1 MNNSGVKILTWL
13 VIAISL
19 IVSLYLGS
27 KVAEGNYFN
36 LGLSSAVVLG
46 AFYALVINKY
56 WIFISLA
63 IASFAVRIQ
72 PMGPALDAE
81 HLAVLLAGGFILS
94 NFWKKVTPA
103 PSEKIV
109 SQAFGWFDKA
119 FLIFTLYLLVHG
131 YVTYYYPSP
140 EIVVALGN
148 LTKQY
153 FSFWFPFAIVWTTT
167 RFIRFIPAIKK
178 PHTWI
183 GILFL
188 LGITFNIVLRT
199 YSTFFLG
206 LGERDLVTGEI
217 ISASALYIPVLNLT
231 DNIYALRG
239 LSPLVALFGIA
250 MLTSRNKNLT
260 GGGQKILWVLLLIL
274 GIVGSMLSMGRATIM
289 ITAFLVLLCLIIRK
303 HIAAVALIFLLFV
316 FLIVGARIAYETDR
330 DYVPFGLQR
339 SLAMIPGMDMPEAK
353 GDIDSSSDY
362 RWTLAMLTFTE
373 WSSNSRKFFVGRGVH
388 AFTDRDLLV
397 LKYGEVYSKMNFAVR
412 RGVTHNIVTDLLIT
426 IGLVGTVLYVFVFIG
441 FILSIVKILRLAKN
455 SKNITYDSLFV
466 CLLFSVSMIP
476 IYILGGSGVYNTVVL
491 VFSATLANIAA
502 LSPSMLEA
510 LEDRNHGL

>member
-199 YSTFFLG
+199 YSTFLLG

-250 MLTSRNKNLT
+250 MLTSRNKILT
-260 GGGQKILWVLLLIL
+260 AGGQKFLWLLLLLL
-274 GIVGSMLSMGRATIM
+274 GTVGSLLSMGRATM
-289 ITAFLVLLCLIIRK
+289 AITALLVILCLLIRK
-303 HIAAVALIFLLFV
+303 HIAAVAVIFLLFV
-316 FLIVGARIAYETDR
+316 FLIVGARIAYETDK

-339 SLAMIPGMDMPEAK
+339 SLAMIPGMDMSEAK
-353 GDIDSSSDY
+353 GDIDASSNW
-362 RWTLAMLTFTE
+362 RWLLATQALDE
-373 WSSNSRKFFVGRGVH
+373 WKSNSRKFLIGRGVH
-388 AFTDRDLLV
+388 AFTERDIMVGKLQGYFGAMDVAL
-397 LKYGEVYSKMNFAVR
+397 R
-412 RGVTHNIVTDLLIT
+412 RGTTHNIVTDLLIT
-426 IGLVGTVLYVFVFIG
+426 IGVVGAILYAIVFICL
-441 FILSIVKILRLAKN
+441 ITSIIKIVKIAKD

-476 IYILGGSGVYNTVVL
+476 FYILGGGGVYNIVVL
-491 VFSATLANIAA
+491 VFCAALPNLAS
-502 LSPSMLEA
+502 LSPSA
-510 LEDRNHGL
+510 LETRGAGS

>member
-19 IVSLYLGS
+19 IVSLYLGA

-36 LGLSSAVVLG
+36 LGLSSALVLG
-46 AFYALVINKY
+46 ALYALVINKY

-63 IASFAVRIQ
+63 IASFGIRIQ

-81 HLAVLLAGGFILS
+81 HLAILLAGGFILS

-131 YVTYYYPSP
+131 YITYYYPSP

-148 LTKQY
+148 LAKQY
-153 FSFWFPFAIVWTTT
+153 FSFWSPFAIVWTTT

-183 GILFL
+183 GVIFL
-188 LGITFNIVLRT
+188 LGIAFNIILRA
-199 YSTFFLG
+199 YSSFFLG
-206 LGERDLVTGEI
+206 SGERDLVTGEM
-217 ISASALYIPVLNLT
+217 ISASVLYIPVLNLT
-231 DNIYALRG
+231 DNVYALRG

-250 MLTSRNKNLT
+250 MLTSGNKSVNKGT
-260 GGGQKILWVLLLIL
+260 QKLLWFLLLIL
-274 GIVGSMLSMGRATIM
+274 GIVGSLLSMGRATM
-289 ITAFLVLLCLIIRK
+289 AITAFLVIVCLLVRK
-303 HIAAVALIFLLFV
+303 KIAAVAVIFLFFI
-316 FLIVGARIAYETDR
+316 FLIVGARVAYETDR

-339 SLAMIPGMDMPEAK
+339 SLAMIPGMDMSEAK
-353 GDIDSSSDY
+353 GDIDASSNW
-362 RWTLAMLTFTE
+362 RWLLATQAFDE
-373 WSSNSRKFFVGRGVH
+373 WKSNSRKFLIGRGVH
-388 AFTDRDLLV
+388 AFTERDIMVGKLQGYFGAMDVAL
-397 LKYGEVYSKMNFAVR
+397 R
-412 RGVTHNIVTDLLIT
+412 RGATHNIVTDLLIT
-426 IGLVGTVLYVFVFIG
+426 IGLVGTILYIIVFIG
-441 FILSIVKILRLAKN
+441 LITSIVKILKIAKD
-455 SKNITYDSLFV
+455 SKNITYDTLFV

-476 IYILGGSGVYNTVVL
+476 IYILGGGGVYNTVVL
-491 VFSATLANIAA
+491 VFCSTLPNIAA
-502 LSPSMLEA
+502 LLPTAQEPQRA
-510 LEDRNHGL
+510 A

>member
-1 MNNSGVKILTWL
+1 MNNSGIKILTWL

-19 IVSLYLGS
+19 IVSLYIGA

-36 LGLSSAVVLG
+36 LGLCVVLVIG
-46 AFYALVINKY
+46 AFYALFINKY

-63 IASFAVRIQ
+63 IASFGVRIQ
-72 PMGPALDAE
+72 PMGPALDPE
-81 HLAVLLAGGFILS
+81 HLAILLAAGFILS
-94 NFWKKVTPA
+94 NFWKKTSPA

-109 SQAFGWFDKA
+109 SHAFVLFDKT
-119 FLIFTLYLLVHG
+119 FLLFTLYLLVHA

-148 LTKQY
+148 LAKQY
-153 FSFWFPFAIVWTTT
+153 FSFWSPFAIVWTTT

-188 LGITFNIVLRT
+188 LGITFNIVLRA
-199 YSTFFLG
+199 YSTFFMG

-239 LSPLVALFGIA
+239 LSPLAALFGIA
-250 MLTSRNKNLT
+250 MLTSRNKILT
-260 GGGQKILWVLLLIL
+260 AGGQKFLWLLLLLL
-274 GIVGSMLSMGRATIM
+274 GIGGSALSMGRATM
-289 ITAFLVLLCLIIRK
+289 AITALLVILCLLIRK
-303 HIAAVALIFLLFV
+303 HIAAVAVIFLLFV
-316 FLIVGARIAYETDR
+316 FLIVGARIAYETDE

-353 GDIDSSSDY
+353 GDIDASSNW
-362 RWTLAMLTFTE
+362 RWLLATQAFDE
-373 WSSNSRKFFVGRGVH
+373 WKSNSRKFLIGRGVH
-388 AFTDRDLLV
+388 AFTERDMMVIKLQGYFGSMDVSL
-397 LKYGEVYSKMNFAVR
+397 R
-412 RGVTHNIVTDLLIT
+412 RGATHNIVTDLLIT
-426 IGLVGTVLYVFVFIG
+426 VGLLGTILYVIVFLGLIV
-441 FILSIVKILRLAKN
+441 SIIKVFKLAKDSN
-455 SKNITYDSLFV
+455 NITYDTLFV
-466 CLLFSVSMIP
+466 CLLFSASMIP
-476 IYILGGSGVYNTVVL
+476 FYILVGGGVYNTVVL

-502 LSPSMLEA
+502 LPSSEF
-510 LEDRNHGL
+510 EQQRSTS

>member
-1 MNNSGVKILTWL
+1 MNNSGIKILTWL

-119 FLIFTLYLLVHG
+119 FLIFTFYLLVHG

-153 FSFWFPFAIVWTTT
+153 FSFWSPFAIVWTTT

-250 MLTSRNKNLT
+250 MLTSRNKILT
-260 GGGQKILWVLLLIL
+260 AGGQKFLWLLLLLL
-274 GIVGSMLSMGRATIM
+274 GTVGSLLSMGRATM
-289 ITAFLVLLCLIIRK
+289 AITALLVILCLLIRK
-303 HIAAVALIFLLFV
+303 HIAAVAVIFLLFV
-316 FLIVGARIAYETDR
+316 FLIVGARIAYETDK

-339 SLAMIPGMDMPEAK
+339 SLAMIPGMDMSEAK
-353 GDIDSSSDY
+353 GDID
-362 RWTLAMLTFTE
+362 A
-373 WSSNSRKFFVGRGVH
+373 SSNWRWLLATQALDEWKSKSRKFLIGRGVH
-388 AFTDRDLLV
+388 AFTERDIMVGKLQGYFGAMDVAL
-397 LKYGEVYSKMNFAVR
+397 R
-412 RGVTHNIVTDLLIT
+412 RGTTHNIVTDLLIT
-426 IGLVGTVLYVFVFIG
+426 IGLVGAILYIIVFIG
-441 FILSIVKILRLAKN
+441 LITSIVKILKIAKD
-455 SKNITYDSLFV
+455 SKNITYDTLFV

-476 IYILGGSGVYNTVVL
+476 FYILGGGGVYNIIVL

-502 LSPSMLEA
+502 FSSSEFEQQRSA
-510 LEDRNHGL
+510 S

>member
-63 IASFAVRIQ
+63 IASFAIRIQ

-153 FSFWFPFAIVWTTT
+153 FSFWSPLAIIWTTT

-199 YSTFFLG
+199 YSTFALG
-206 LGERDLVTGEI
+206 VGEKDLVTGEFI
-217 ISASALYIPVLNLT
+217 GASALYIPVLNLT

-250 MLTSRNKNLT
+250 MLTSRNKILT
-260 GGGQKILWVLLLIL
+260 TGGQKFLWLLLLLL
-274 GIVGSMLSMGRATIM
+274 GTAGSLLSMGRATIM
-289 ITAFLVLLCLIIRK
+289 ITAVMVILCLVIRK
-303 HIAAVALIFLLFV
+303 KIAAVAVISLLFV
-316 FLIVGARIAYETDR
+316 FLIVGARIAYEADK

-339 SLAMIPGMDMPEAK
+339 SLAMIPGMDMPEAR
-353 GDIDSSSDY
+353 GSIDGS
-362 RWTLAMLTFTE
+362 TE
-373 WSSNSRKFFVGRGVH
+373 WRWILAKQAFDEWKSNSRKFLIGRGVY
-388 AFTDRDLLV
+388 AFTERDLVVIKLQGYFGALDV
-397 LKYGEVYSKMNFAVR
+397 ALR
-412 RGVTHNIVTDLLIT
+412 RGATHNIVTDLLIT
-426 IGLVGTVLYVFVFIG
+426 IGLAGTILYIIVFIS
-441 FILSIVKILRLAKN
+441 FITSIAKILKIARD

-466 CLLFSVSMIP
+466 CLLFSVTMIP
-476 IYILGGSGVYNTVVL
+476 VYILGGGGVYNTVVL
-491 VFSATLANIAA
+491 VFCSTLPNIAA
-502 LSPSMLEA
+502 LLPTAQEPQRA
-510 LEDRNHGL
+510 A

>member
-36 LGLSSAVVLG
+36 LGLCAALVAG
-46 AFYALVINKY
+46 AFYALSINKY

-63 IASFAVRIQ
+63 IASFGIRIQ

-81 HLAVLLAGGFILS
+81 HLAILLAGGFILS

-153 FSFWFPFAIVWTTT
+153 FSFWSPFAIVWTTT

-250 MLTSRNKNLT
+250 MLTSRNKILT
-260 GGGQKILWVLLLIL
+260 AGGQKFLWLLLLLL
-274 GIVGSMLSMGRATIM
+274 GTVGSLLSMGRATM
-289 ITAFLVLLCLIIRK
+289 AITALLVILCLLIRK
-303 HIAAVALIFLLFV
+303 HIAAVAVIFLLFV
-316 FLIVGARIAYETDR
+316 FLIVGARIAYETDK

-353 GDIDSSSDY
+353 GDIDASSNW
-362 RWTLAMLTFTE
+362 RWLLATQAFDE
-373 WSSNSRKFFVGRGVH
+373 WKSNSRKFLIGRGVH
-388 AFTDRDLLV
+388 AFTERDIMVTKLQGYFGAMDVAL
-397 LKYGEVYSKMNFAVR
+397 R
-412 RGVTHNIVTDLLIT
+412 RGTTHNIITDLLIT
-426 IGLVGTVLYVFVFIG
+426 IGVVGAILYVIVFIC
-441 FILSIVKILRLAKN
+441 FITLIIRILKIAKD
-455 SKNITYDSLFV
+455 SKYITYDTLFV

-476 IYILGGSGVYNTVVL
+476 FYILGGGGVYNIVVL
-491 VFSATLANIAA
+491 VFCATLSNIASI
-502 LSPSMLEA
+502 SPVASPLKNGY
-510 LEDRNHGL
+510 L

>member
-36 LGLSSAVVLG
+36 LGLSSALVLG
-46 AFYALVINKY
+46 ALYALVINKY

-63 IASFAVRIQ
+63 IASFGIRIQ

-81 HLAVLLAGGFILS
+81 HLAILLAGGFILS

-109 SQAFGWFDKA
+109 SKTFGWFDKA

-131 YVTYYYPSP
+131 YITYYYPSP

-148 LTKQY
+148 LAKQY

-188 LGITFNIVLRT
+188 LGITFNIVLRA
-199 YSTFFLG
+199 YSTFFMG
-206 LGERDLVTGEI
+206 LGEKDLVTGEI

-239 LSPLVALFGIA
+239 LSPLVALFSIA
-250 MLTSRNKNLT
+250 MLTSRNKILT
-260 GGGQKILWVLLLIL
+260 AGGQRFLWLLLLLL
-274 GIVGSMLSMGRATIM
+274 GIAGSLLSMGRATM
-289 ITAFLVLLCLIIRK
+289 AITALLVILCLLIRK
-303 HIAAVALIFLLFV
+303 HIAAVAVIFLLFV
-316 FLIVGARIAYETDR
+316 FLIVGARIACETDK

-339 SLAMIPGMDMPEAK
+339 SLAMIPGMDMSEAK
-353 GDIDSSSDY
+353 GDIDASSNW
-362 RWTLAMLTFTE
+362 RWLLATQAFDE
-373 WSSNSRKFFVGRGVH
+373 WKSNSRKFLIGRGVH
-388 AFTDRDLLV
+388 AFTERDIMVTKLQGYFGAMDVAL
-397 LKYGEVYSKMNFAVR
+397 R
-412 RGVTHNIVTDLLIT
+412 RGTTHNIVTDLLIT
-426 IGLVGTVLYVFVFIG
+426 IGVVGAILYAIVFICL
-441 FILSIVKILRLAKN
+441 ITSIIKIVKIAKD

-476 IYILGGSGVYNTVVL
+476 FYILGGGGVYNIVVL
-491 VFSATLANIAA
+491 VFCATLPNIA
-502 LSPSMLEA
+502 
-510 LEDRNHGL
+510 GLLPTAQEPQRSIS

>member
-36 LGLSSAVVLG
+36 LGLSSALVLG
-46 AFYALVINKY
+46 ALYALVINKY

-63 IASFAVRIQ
+63 IASFGIRIQ

-81 HLAVLLAGGFILS
+81 HLAILLAGGFILS

-109 SQAFGWFDKA
+109 SKTFGWFDKA

-153 FSFWFPFAIVWTTT
+153 FSFWSPFAIVWTTT

-188 LGITFNIVLRT
+188 LGITFNIVLRA
-199 YSTFFLG
+199 YSTFFMG
-206 LGERDLVTGEI
+206 LGEKDLVTGEFI
-217 ISASALYIPVLNLT
+217 GASALFIPVLNLT

-250 MLTSRNKNLT
+250 MLTSRNKNL
-260 GGGQKILWVLLLIL
+260 GAGGQKILWVLLLAL

-289 ITAFLVLLCLIIRK
+289 ITAVMVILCLVMRK
-303 HIAAVALIFLLFV
+303 KIAAVAVILLFFV
-316 FLIVGARIAYETDR
+316 FLIVGARIAYETDK
-330 DYVPFGLQR
+330 DYIPFGLQR
-339 SLAMIPGMDMPEAK
+339 SLAMIPGMDMPEAR
-353 GDIDSSSDY
+353 GSIDSS
-362 RWTLAMLTFTE
+362 TE
-373 WSSNSRKFFVGRGVH
+373 WRWILARQAFDEWKSNSRKFFIGRGVH
-388 AFTDRDLLV
+388 AFTDRDIMVTKLQ
-397 LKYGEVYSKMNFAVR
+397 GFFGGMEVALR
-412 RGVTHNIVTDLLIT
+412 RGTTHNIVTDLLIT
-426 IGLVGTVLYVFVFIG
+426 IGLVGTMLYIIVFIC
-441 FILSIVKILRLAKN
+441 FITSIVKITKIAKDF
-455 SKNITYDSLFV
+455 KNITYDTLFV

-476 IYILGGSGVYNTVVL
+476 FYILGGGGVYNIVVL
-491 VFSATLANIAA
+491 VFCATLSNIASI
-502 LSPSMLEA
+502 SPAASPLKNGD
-510 LEDRNHGL
+510 L

>member
-36 LGLSSAVVLG
+36 LGICFALVIG

-63 IASFAVRIQ
+63 IASFGVRIQ

-109 SQAFGWFDKA
+109 SKTFGWFDKA

-153 FSFWFPFAIVWTTT
+153 FSFWSPFAIVWTTT

-250 MLTSRNKNLT
+250 MLTSRNKILT
-260 GGGQKILWVLLLIL
+260 AGGQKFLWLLLLLL
-274 GIVGSMLSMGRATIM
+274 GTVGSLLSMGRATM
-289 ITAFLVLLCLIIRK
+289 AITALLVILCLLIRK
-303 HIAAVALIFLLFV
+303 HIAAVAVIFLLFV
-316 FLIVGARIAYETDR
+316 FLIVGARIAYETDK

-339 SLAMIPGMDMPEAK
+339 SLAMIPGMDMSEAK
-353 GDIDSSSDY
+353 GDIDASSNW
-362 RWTLAMLTFTE
+362 RWLLATQAFDE
-373 WSSNSRKFFVGRGVH
+373 WKSNSRKFCIGRGVH
-388 AFTDRDLLV
+388 AFTERDIMVTKLQGYFGAMDVAL
-397 LKYGEVYSKMNFAVR
+397 R
-412 RGVTHNIVTDLLIT
+412 RGTTHNIVTDLLIT
-426 IGLVGTVLYVFVFIG
+426 IGLVGTILYIIVFIG
-441 FILSIVKILRLAKN
+441 LITSIVKILKIAKD

-476 IYILGGSGVYNTVVL
+476 FYILGGGGVYNIVVL
-491 VFSATLANIAA
+491 VFCATLPNIA
-502 LSPSMLEA
+502 
-510 LEDRNHGL
+510 GLLPTAQEPQRSIS

>member
-1 MNNSGVKILTWL
+1 
-13 VIAISL
+13 
-19 IVSLYLGS
+19 
-27 KVAEGNYFN
+27 
-36 LGLSSAVVLG
+36 
-46 AFYALVINKY
+46 
-56 WIFISLA
+56 
-63 IASFAVRIQ
+63 
-72 PMGPALDAE
+72 MGPALDAE

-148 LTKQY
+148 LAKQY
-153 FSFWFPFAIVWTTT
+153 FSFWSPFAIVWTTT

-250 MLTSRNKNLT
+250 MLTSRNKILT
-260 GGGQKILWVLLLIL
+260 AGGQKFLWLLLLLL
-274 GIVGSMLSMGRATIM
+274 GTVGSLLSMGRATM
-289 ITAFLVLLCLIIRK
+289 AITALLVILCLLIRK
-303 HIAAVALIFLLFV
+303 HIAAVAVIFLLFV
-316 FLIVGARIAYETDR
+316 FLIVGARIAYETDK

-339 SLAMIPGMDMPEAK
+339 SLAMIPGMDMSEAK
-353 GDIDSSSDY
+353 GDIDASSNW
-362 RWTLAMLTFTE
+362 RWLLATQAFDE
-373 WSSNSRKFFVGRGVH
+373 WKSNSRKFCIGRGVH
-388 AFTDRDLLV
+388 AFTERDIMVTKLQGYFGAMDVAL
-397 LKYGEVYSKMNFAVR
+397 R
-412 RGVTHNIVTDLLIT
+412 RGTTHNIVTDLLIT
-426 IGLVGTVLYVFVFIG
+426 IGLVGTILYIIVFIG
-441 FILSIVKILRLAKN
+441 LITSIVKILKIAKD

-476 IYILGGSGVYNTVVL
+476 FYILGGGGVYNIVVL
-491 VFSATLANIAA
+491 VFCATLPNIA
-502 LSPSMLEA
+502 
-510 LEDRNHGL
+510 GLLPTAQEPQRSIS

>member
-1 MNNSGVKILTWL
+1 MNNSGIKILSWI
-13 VIAISL
+13 VIVLSL
-19 IVSLYLGS
+19 LASFYIGS

-36 LGLSSAVVLG
+36 LGFCAALVAG
-46 AFYALVINKY
+46 AFYAFFINKY

-72 PMGPALDAE
+72 PMGPALDPE
-81 HLAVLLAGGFILS
+81 HLSVLLGAGFILS
-94 NFWKKVTPA
+94 NFWKKVNRA
-103 PSEKIV
+103 PNENTIS
-109 SQAFGWFDKA
+109 KA
-119 FLIFTLYLLVHG
+119 FVLFNRTFIIFTLFLFVHA
-131 YVTYYYPSP
+131 YFTYYYPSP
-140 EIVVALGN
+140 GIVVAFGN

-153 FSFWFPFAIVWTTT
+153 FYFWSAFAVLWATVC
-167 RFIRFIPAIKK
+167 FIRFLPPIKK

-188 LGITFNIVLRT
+188 LGITFNIILRA
-199 YSTFFLG
+199 YSTFIIG
-206 LGERDLVTGEI
+206 VGEKDLVTGEFI
-217 ISASALYIPVLNLT
+217 GASALYIPVLNLT

-239 LSPLVALFGIA
+239 LSPLVALFGIT
-250 MLTSRNKNLT
+250 MLTSRNKSIT
-260 GGGQKILWVLLLIL
+260 AGVQKILWISLMIL

-289 ITAFLVLLCLIIRK
+289 ITAFMVLLCLIIRK
-303 HIAAVALIFLLFV
+303 HIAAVAVIFLLFV

-397 LKYGEVYSKMNFAVR
+397 FKYGDEYSKMNFAVR
-412 RGVTHNIVTDLLIT
+412 RAVTHNIVTDLLIT
-426 IGLVGTVLYVFVFIG
+426 IGLIGTILYIFVFIG
-441 FILSIVKILRLAKN
+441 FIVSVAKILKMAKD
-455 SKNITYDSLFV
+455 SKNITYDTLFV
-466 CLLFSVSMIP
+466 CLLFSIAMIP
-476 IYILGGSGVYNTVVL
+476 IYILGGGGVYDTVTL
-491 VFSATLANIAA
+491 VFCSVLANIAA
-502 LSPSMLEA
+502 IAPATSPVKNPDL
-510 LEDRNHGL
+510 

>member
-1 MNNSGVKILTWL
+1 MNNSSIKILTWL
-13 VIAISL
+13 VIALSL
-19 IVSLYLGS
+19 IVSLYIGA

-36 LGLSSAVVLG
+36 LGLCAAVVMA
-46 AFYALVINKY
+46 AFYALFINKY

-63 IASFAVRIQ
+63 MASFAVRIQ

-81 HLAVLLAGGFILS
+81 HLAVLLAIGFILS
-94 NFWKKVTPA
+94 NFWKKLPSA

-109 SQAFGWFDKA
+109 SEAFGRFDKA
-119 FLIFTLYLLVHG
+119 FVVFTLYLLVHG

-148 LTKQY
+148 LAKQY
-153 FSFWFPFAIVWTTT
+153 FSFWSPFAIVWTTT

-188 LGITFNIVLRT
+188 LGITFNIVLRA
-199 YSTFFLG
+199 YSTFFMG

-239 LSPLVALFGIA
+239 LSPLAALFGIA
-250 MLTSRNKNLT
+250 MLTSRNKILT
-260 GGGQKILWVLLLIL
+260 AGGQKFLWLLLLLL
-274 GIVGSMLSMGRATIM
+274 GIGGSALSMGRATM
-289 ITAFLVLLCLIIRK
+289 AITALLVILCLLIRK
-303 HIAAVALIFLLFV
+303 HIAAVAVIFLLFV
-316 FLIVGARIAYETDR
+316 FLIVGARIAYETDK

-353 GDIDSSSDY
+353 GDIDASSNW
-362 RWTLAMLTFTE
+362 RWLLATQAFDE
-373 WSSNSRKFFVGRGVH
+373 WKSNSRKFLIGRGVH
-388 AFTDRDLLV
+388 AFTERDIMVTKLQGYFGAMDVAL
-397 LKYGEVYSKMNFAVR
+397 R
-412 RGVTHNIVTDLLIT
+412 RGTTHNIVTDLLIT
-426 IGLVGTVLYVFVFIG
+426 IGLAGTLLYITVFIC
-441 FILSIVKILRLAKN
+441 FTTSIVKILKIAKD
-455 SKNITYDSLFV
+455 SKNMTYDTIFV

-476 IYILGGSGVYNTVVL
+476 FYILGGGGVYNIVVL
-491 VFSATLANIAA
+491 VFCATLSNIAA
-502 LSPSMLEA
+502 LLPTAQEPQRSIS
-510 LEDRNHGL
+510 

>member
-13 VIAISL
+13 VIAMSL

-36 LGLSSAVVLG
+36 LGLSSALVLS

-63 IASFAVRIQ
+63 IASFGIRIQ

-81 HLAVLLAGGFILS
+81 HLAILLAGGFILS

-131 YVTYYYPSP
+131 YITYYYPSP

-148 LTKQY
+148 LAKQY
-153 FSFWFPFAIVWTTT
+153 FSFWSPFAIVWTTT

-183 GILFL
+183 GVIFL
-188 LGITFNIVLRT
+188 LGIAFNIILRA
-199 YSTFFLG
+199 YSSFFLG
-206 LGERDLVTGEI
+206 SGERDLVTGEM
-217 ISASALYIPVLNLT
+217 ISASVLYIPVLNLT
-231 DNIYALRG
+231 DNVYALRG

-250 MLTSRNKNLT
+250 MLTSGNKSVNKGT
-260 GGGQKILWVLLLIL
+260 QKLLWFLLLIL
-274 GIVGSMLSMGRATIM
+274 GIVGSLLSMGRATM
-289 ITAFLVLLCLIIRK
+289 AITAFLVIVCLLVRK
-303 HIAAVALIFLLFV
+303 KIAAVAVIFLFFI
-316 FLIVGARIAYETDR
+316 FLIVGARVAYETDR

-339 SLAMIPGMDMPEAK
+339 SLAMIPGMDMSEAK
-353 GDIDSSSDY
+353 GDIDASSNW
-362 RWTLAMLTFTE
+362 RWLLATQAFDE
-373 WSSNSRKFFVGRGVH
+373 WKSNSRKFLIGRGVH
-388 AFTDRDLLV
+388 AFTERDIMVGKLQGYFGAMDVAL
-397 LKYGEVYSKMNFAVR
+397 R
-412 RGVTHNIVTDLLIT
+412 RGATHNIVTDLLIT
-426 IGLVGTVLYVFVFIG
+426 IGLVGTILYIIVFIG
-441 FILSIVKILRLAKN
+441 LITSIVKILKIAKD
-455 SKNITYDSLFV
+455 SKNITYDTLFV

-476 IYILGGSGVYNTVVL
+476 IYILGGGGVYNTVVL
-491 VFSATLANIAA
+491 VFCSTLPNIAA
-502 LSPSMLEA
+502 LLPTAQEPQRA
-510 LEDRNHGL
+510 A

>member
-36 LGLSSAVVLG
+36 LGICFALVIG

-63 IASFAVRIQ
+63 IASFGVRIQ

-109 SQAFGWFDKA
+109 SKAFVLFDRT
-119 FLIFTLYLLVHG
+119 FLIFTLYLLVHA

-153 FSFWFPFAIVWTTT
+153 FSFWSPFAIVWTTT

-250 MLTSRNKNLT
+250 MLTSRNKILT
-260 GGGQKILWVLLLIL
+260 AGGQKFLWLLLLLL
-274 GIVGSMLSMGRATIM
+274 GTVGSLLSMGRATM
-289 ITAFLVLLCLIIRK
+289 AITALLVILCLLIRK
-303 HIAAVALIFLLFV
+303 HIAAVAVIFLLFV
-316 FLIVGARIAYETDR
+316 FLIVGARIAYETDK

-339 SLAMIPGMDMPEAK
+339 SLAMIPGMDMSEAK
-353 GDIDSSSDY
+353 GDIDASSNW
-362 RWTLAMLTFTE
+362 RWLLATQAFDE
-373 WSSNSRKFFVGRGVH
+373 WKSNSRKFCIGRGVH
-388 AFTDRDLLV
+388 AFTERDIMVTKLQGYFGAMDVAL
-397 LKYGEVYSKMNFAVR
+397 R
-412 RGVTHNIVTDLLIT
+412 RGTTHNIVTDLLIT
-426 IGLVGTVLYVFVFIG
+426 IGLVGTILYIIVFIG
-441 FILSIVKILRLAKN
+441 LITSIVKILKIAKD

-476 IYILGGSGVYNTVVL
+476 FYILGGGGVYNIVVL
-491 VFSATLANIAA
+491 VFCATLPNIA
-502 LSPSMLEA
+502 
-510 LEDRNHGL
+510 GLLPTAQEPQRSIS

>member
-36 LGLSSAVVLG
+36 LGLSSALVLG

-63 IASFAVRIQ
+63 IASFGIRIQ

-81 HLAVLLAGGFILS
+81 HLAILLAGGFILS

-109 SQAFGWFDKA
+109 SKAFAWFDKA
-119 FLIFTLYLLVHG
+119 FVVFTLYLLVHG

-148 LTKQY
+148 LAKQY
-153 FSFWFPFAIVWTTT
+153 FSFWSPFAIVWTTT

-188 LGITFNIVLRT
+188 LGITFNIVLRA
-199 YSTFFLG
+199 YSTFFMG

-239 LSPLVALFGIA
+239 LSPLAALFGIA
-250 MLTSRNKNLT
+250 MLTSRNKILT
-260 GGGQKILWVLLLIL
+260 AGGQKFLWLLLLLL
-274 GIVGSMLSMGRATIM
+274 GIGGSALSMGRATM
-289 ITAFLVLLCLIIRK
+289 AITALLVILCLLIRK
-303 HIAAVALIFLLFV
+303 HIAAVAVIFLLFV
-316 FLIVGARIAYETDR
+316 FLIVGARIAYETDE

-353 GDIDSSSDY
+353 GDIDASSNW
-362 RWTLAMLTFTE
+362 RWLLATQAFDE
-373 WSSNSRKFFVGRGVH
+373 WKSNSRKFLIGRGVH
-388 AFTDRDLLV
+388 AFTERDIMVTKLQGYFGAMDVAL
-397 LKYGEVYSKMNFAVR
+397 R
-412 RGVTHNIVTDLLIT
+412 RGTTHNIVTDLLIT
-426 IGLVGTVLYVFVFIG
+426 IGLVGTLLYITVFIC
-441 FILSIVKILRLAKN
+441 FTTSIVKILKIAKD
-455 SKNITYDSLFV
+455 SKNMTYDTMFV
-466 CLLFSVSMIP
+466 CLFFSVSMIP
-476 IYILGGSGVYNTVVL
+476 FYILGGGGVYNIVVL
-491 VFSATLANIAA
+491 VFCATLSNIAA
-502 LSPSMLEA
+502 LLPTAQEPQRSIS
-510 LEDRNHGL
+510 